1 MRTEN
6 TTWLITG
13 CSSGFGRQLALH
25 LLREGRQVVA
35 TARRL
40 DSIEDLGAHANATLL
55 ALDVTDAGQCA
66 SVVAE
71 VQRRLGRL
79 DVVVNNAGIGYFA
92 AVEETP
98 PSAIDRLFAVNYR
111 GTANMIQ
118 AALPVMRA
126 QRRGTLANL
135 TSIGGLC
142 GYPAVGHYCAS
153 KFAVEGLSDAL
164 RHEVAPLG
172 IHVMTIEPS
181 AFRTE
186 WAGSAE
192 AAADAIADYDA
203 TAGQAR
209 RAYHQSVGRQPGDPA
224 RAAAAIVQAIDAQ
237 SPPERLLLGQRA
249 HEDAVRK
256 IDRMREEFLRWR
268 DAAINADFPQT

>member
-1 MRTEN
+1 MQTEN
-6 TTWLITG
+6 QTWLITG
-13 CSSGFGRQLALH
+13 CSTGFGRHLALH
-25 LLREGRQVVA
+25 LLEQGRQVVA

-40 DSIEDLGAHANATLL
+40 DSIQELGAYANATLL
-55 ALDVTDAGQCA
+55 ALDVTDASKCS
-66 SVVAE
+66 SVVSE

-79 DVVVNNAGIGYFA
+79 DVVVNNAGIGYFG

-98 PSAIDRLFAVNYR
+98 ASVIDRLFAVNYR

-118 AALPVMRA
+118 AALPVMRS

-172 IHVMTIEPS
+172 IRVLTIEPS

-192 AAADAIADYDA
+192 ESAETIADYEA
-203 TAGQAR
+203 TAGRAR
-209 RAYHQSVGRQPGDPA
+209 RAYHESVGQQPGDPA
-224 RAAAAIVQAIDAQ
+224 RAAAAIVRAIDTPK
-237 SPPERLLLGQRA
+237 PPERLLLGQRA
-249 HEDAVRK
+249 YEDALRK
-256 IDRMREEFLRWR
+256 IDNMREEFVRWR
-268 DAAINADFPQT
+268 DAAVTADFPST